1 MVVGMASTIAVTVTV
16 TIATTVSIAATG
28 SSVAI
33 ATLGIGNVCETDR
46 GATRWSDGKRQG
58 NDGRSEH

>member
-1 MVVGMASTIAVTVTV
+1 MVVGMASTIAV